1 MNDLERPQ
9 RCMEFCRILL
19 FFGVV
24 WLAALIAFG
33 NGQMQTTLLLTKE
46 EAMTRALE
54 SNLGI
59 KIERARVEIA
69 EQGIELEKGVFD
81 PKLSASI
88 TTESGINQT
97 KDSVAVDLE
106 GLVSTGGRFSLG
118 VGSNESAII
127 DDQFNSFAGLT
138 FRQPLLR
145 NFGFTTNL
153 AALRIAR
160 YQFDLSEWE
169 FKQALLDTIAS
180 TIFAFNDLYEA
191 QKNLESSIRIRD
203 LTHQTVLDNDK
214 RAALGIIA
222 RLDVLEAQAQLASR
236 NERVLAATN
245 SVTRAQ
251 NRIKPLIFDNAQE
264 ALSYNLE
271 AQAYGEPQIP
281 DDFSTLLATFL
292 ENTPNY
298 RIGVIAIEIAQLRFV
313 RDRNLTLPTL
323 DLIAQAGFR
332 GTGGSLGESI
342 ESVFSRDNDFYSIGA
357 SIEFPVFNRS
367 ARAREVISAQGERIA
382 EADLERI
389 KQAIQLE
396 FHTSFQILQTNY
408 KRVDATRSARELAE
422 QSLEAEQRKFEAGTS
437 STFFVLRLQSD
448 LALAELREISAV
460 ADYNRSVA
468 DFNRLRGVLE

>member
-1 MNDLERPQ
+1 
-9 RCMEFCRILL
+9 MEFCRILL
-19 FFGVV
+19 FSGAV
-24 WLAALIAFG
+24 WLAALIPSG
-33 NGQMQTTLLLTKE
+33 NGQIQTTLLLTKE
-46 EAMTRALE
+46 EALTRALD

-69 EQGIELEKGVFD
+69 EQGVELEKGVFD
-81 PKLSASI
+81 PKLSASV
-88 TTESGINQT
+88 TTESGNNQT
-97 KDSVAVDLE
+97 TDSVAVDLG

-118 VGSNESAII
+118 VSSNESVLI
-127 DDQFNSFAGLT
+127 DDRFNSFAGLT

-160 YQFDLSEWE
+160 YQFGLSEWE
-169 FKQALLDTIAS
+169 FKQALLDTVAS

-203 LTHQTVLDNDK
+203 LTNQTVLDNEK
-214 RAALGIIA
+214 RVALGIIA
-222 RLDVLEAQAQLASR
+222 RLDVVEAQAQLASR
-236 NERVLAATN
+236 DERVLAATN

-271 AQAYGEPQIP
+271 AQGYGEPQIS
-281 DDFSTLLATFL
+281 DDFSALLTSLLDSA
-292 ENTPNY
+292 PNY
-298 RIGVIAIEIAQLRFV
+298 RIGVIALEIARLRLV
-313 RDRNLTLPTL
+313 HDRNQTLPTL

-332 GTGGSLGESI
+332 GTGGSLGGSI
-342 ESVFSRDNDFYSIGA
+342 ESAFSRDNDFYSLGV

-367 ARAREVISAQGERIA
+367 GRAREAISAQRERIA
-382 EADLERI
+382 EVDLERI
-389 KQAIQLE
+389 KQAIQFE
-396 FHTSFQILQTNY
+396 FHTSFQIMQTNH
-408 KRVDATRSARELAE
+408 KRVDATRSARELAA
-422 QSLEAEQRKFEAGTS
+422 QSLEAEQKKLEAGTS

>member
-1 MNDLERPQ
+1 
-9 RCMEFCRILL
+9 MEICRILL
-19 FFGVV
+19 FGGVV
-24 WLAALIAFG
+24 WLIALIASG
-33 NGQMQTTLLLTKE
+33 NEQIQTALLLTKE
-46 EAMTRALE
+46 EALTRALE

-59 KIERARVEIA
+59 KIERAQVEIA
-69 EQGIELEKGVFD
+69 KKGIELEKGAFD
-81 PKLSASI
+81 PELSGSL
-88 TTESGINQT
+88 TTESSNNQT
-97 KDSVAVDLE
+97 TDSVAVNLG

-118 VGSNESAII
+118 VSSNESVII
-127 DDQFNSFAGLT
+127 DDRFNSFAGLT

-145 NFGFTTNL
+145 NFGFTSNL

-180 TIFAFNDLYEA
+180 TIFAFNNLYEA
-191 QKNLESSIRIRD
+191 QENLESSIRIRD
-203 LTHQTVLDNDK
+203 LTNQTVLDNDK
-214 RAALGIIA
+214 RVALGIIA

-271 AQAYGEPQIP
+271 AQAYSEPQIS
-281 DDFSTLLATFL
+281 DDFRALLATL
-292 ENTPNY
+292 LDSAPNY
-298 RIGVIAIEIAQLRFV
+298 RIGVIALEIARLRLV
-313 RDRNLTLPTL
+313 RDRNQTLPTL

-332 GTGGSLGESI
+332 GTDGSLGGSI
-342 ESVFSRDNDFYSIGA
+342 ESAFSRDNNFYSIGA
-357 SIEFPVFNRS
+357 SFEFPVFNRS
-367 ARAREVISAQGERIA
+367 ARAREAISAQRERIA
-382 EADLERI
+382 GVDLERI

-396 FHTSFQILQTNY
+396 FQTSFQIMQTNY
-408 KRVDATRSARELAE
+408 KRMDATRSARELAE
-422 QSLEAEQRKFEAGTS
+422 QSLKAEQRKLEAGTS

-468 DFNRLRGVLE
+468 DFNRLRGVME

>member
-1 MNDLERPQ
+1 
-9 RCMEFCRILL
+9 MEFCRILS
-19 FFGVV
+19 FCGVV
-24 WLAALIAFG
+24 WLGALIAFG

-118 VGSNESAII
+118 VRSNDSAII

-145 NFGFTTNL
+145 NFGFTANL

-169 FKQALLDTIAS
+169 FKQALLDTIAA

-298 RIGVIAIEIAQLRFV
+298 RIGVIAIEIAQLRSV

-332 GTGGSLGESI
+332 GTGGSLGDSI
-342 ESVFSRDNDFYSIGA
+342 ESAFSRDNNFYSIGA

-367 ARAREVISAQGERIA
+367 ARAREEISAQGERIA
-382 EADLERI
+382 EVDLERI

>member
-1 MNDLERPQ
+1 M
-9 RCMEFCRILL
+9 
-19 FFGVV
+19 
-24 WLAALIAFG
+24 AALIAFG

-54 SNLGI
+54 RNLGI
-59 KIERARVEIA
+59 KIERARVKIA

-191 QKNLESSIRIRD
+191 QKNLQSSIRIRD

-271 AQAYGEPQIP
+271 AQTYSEPQIP
-281 DDFSTLLATFL
+281 DDFSTLLTTL
-292 ENTPNY
+292 LDSTPNY
-298 RIGVIAIEIAQLRFV
+298 RIGEIALEIARLRLV
-313 RDRNLTLPTL
+313 RDRNQTLPTL

-332 GTGGSLGESI
+332 GTGGSLGGSFESA
-342 ESVFSRDNDFYSIGA
+342 FSRDNNFYSIGA
-357 SIEFPVFNRS
+357 SFEFPVFNRS
-367 ARAREVISAQGERIA
+367 ARAREAISAQRERIA
-382 EADLERI
+382 EVDLERI

-396 FHTSFQILQTNY
+396 FHTSFQIMQTNY

-422 QSLEAEQRKFEAGTS
+422 QSLKAEQRKLEAGTS